1 MSKRDK
7 GLRVRL
13 TDEEHALLLKV
24 SKACGVSASE
34 FIREAL
40 AREHAKMLREE
51 SQAVA
56 A

>member
-40 AREHAKMLREE
+40 VREHAEMLRE
-51 SQAVA
+51 SKAVA

>member
-1 MSKRDK
+1 MRKRGK

-13 TDEEHALLLKV
+13 TDEEHALMLKV

-34 FIREAL
+34 FIRDAL
-40 AREHAKMLREE
+40 ARAHAKMLREE

>member
-34 FIREAL
+34 FIRDAL
-40 AREHAKMLREE
+40 MREHAKMLRE

>member
-24 SKACGVSASE
+24 SKECGVSASE
-34 FIREAL
+34 FIRDAFM
-40 AREHAKMLREE
+40 REHAKMLREA
-51 SQAVA
+51 QAVA

>member
-40 AREHAKMLREE
+40 MREHAKMLRK

>member
-40 AREHAKMLREE
+40 AKAHAKMLRE